1 MLVGGI
7 PSTGRPGDGP
17 SAGVSTELPG
27 ASPPAGMSRRASGS
41 AGMAAGGLAAGRHV
55 CGEKPTGRPPA
66 VESWTSTLADVEAWL
81 SRAGVGD
88 RLIYAH
94 GPYLV
99 RGAGAEY
106 LFALGQQN
114 VVFLYQKRAPDGL
127 TDYCAMRNRVRTVSR
142 RSGGAVDRENG
153 RQAAAISPLMNGLLM
168 QLKAAARQGQR
179 CPPNS
184 ELAEALGTTI
194 EDAKW
199 QMRKLASAGL
209 IRTRLMPAPGEP
221 KFRIVEIV
229 ATGVETAGP
238 GECK

>member
-1 MLVGGI
+1 MGGTALRQSQ
-7 PSTGRPGDGP
+7 P
-17 SAGVSTELPG
+17 E
-27 ASPPAGMSRRASGS
+27 
-41 AGMAAGGLAAGRHV
+41 
-55 CGEKPTGRPPA
+55 PTGRPPA
-66 VESWTSTLADVEAWL
+66 IESWTSTLADVEAWL
-81 SRAGVGD
+81 KRAKVGD

-94 GPYLV
+94 GPFLV

-114 VVFLYQKRAPDGL
+114 VVFLYQKRAADGL
-127 TDYCAMRNRVRTVSR
+127 TDYCAMRNRVRLII
-142 RSGGAVDRENG
+142 DRPAKVRTELT
-153 RQAAAISPLMNGLLM
+153 PVMNGLLM
-168 QLKAAARQGQR
+168 RLKAAARQGQR
-179 CPPNS
+179 CPTNI

-229 ATGVETAGP
+229 ATGHCTAAP
-238 GECK
+238 GEARAAPPHSNPAAPRAGGDGQ